1 MISVGIDR
9 PFSFALQGSQ
19 DAFSQM
25 GAGFKAMFGGEL
37 AGMTKNLAEK
47 YTASQLGYGAPP
59 PQQ

>member
-1 MISVGIDR
+1 
-9 PFSFALQGSQ
+9 
-19 DAFSQM
+19 M